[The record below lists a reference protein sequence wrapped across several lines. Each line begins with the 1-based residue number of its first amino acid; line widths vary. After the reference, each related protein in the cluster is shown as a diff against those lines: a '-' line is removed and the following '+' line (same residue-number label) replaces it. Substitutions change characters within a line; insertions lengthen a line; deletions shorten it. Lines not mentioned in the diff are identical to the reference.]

1 VAGVRGRVWAVLLV
15 IGGACGPMRGPDA
28 DPDEHVRGEHVRMV
42 PETIDVLW
50 PALERALVAEGL
62 EVDRADRGD
71 GILETRAERLTER
84 EELRRLP
91 QIGDLA
97 GLRGALR
104 GLSEVQVAYQLLV
117 RGADEERT
125 RLTVRSTIEAV
136 VRQELYLGPGL
147 LQIVPRRIPV
157 PSRGVL
163 ERELLRRL
171 GADVFMAEEM
181 LFLLGEM
188 GVD

>member
-1 VAGVRGRVWAVLLV
+1 MRGWVLAVLLV
-15 IGGACGPMRGPDA
+15 TGGACGPMRGPGADA
-28 DPDEHVRGEHVRMV
+28 DEHVRGEHVRMV
-42 PETIDVLW
+42 PEPLDVFW
-50 PALERALVAEGL
+50 PALERALVAEGF
-62 EVDRADRGD
+62 EVERADREHGL
-71 GILETRAERLTER
+71 LETGSVRLTER

-104 GLSEVQVAYQLLV
+104 GLSEVQVAYQLLA
-117 RGADEERT
+117 RDADPERT
-125 RLTVRSTIEAV
+125 RLTIRSTIEAV
-136 VRQELYLGPGL
+136 VREELFLGPGL
-147 LQIVPRRIPV
+147 LQIVPRKIPV